1 MASQGQGRR
10 DSDDATV
17 VSRSAAVDRTEKQ
30 KMNEKQSGIIDEK
43 SRKKEDP
50 ETGVTVNEKSSIS
63 DSTIKVKQLSWQEAA
78 GLMFT

>member
-17 VSRSAAVDRTEKQ
+17 VSRSAAVDRPEKQ
-30 KMNEKQSGIIDEK
+30 KIHEEQPGIIEAK
-43 SRKKEDP
+43 SRRKEDP

>member
-10 DSDDATV
+10 DSDEATV
-17 VSRSAAVDRTEKQ
+17 VSRSAAVDRPEKQ
-30 KMNEKQSGIIDEK
+30 KINEKQPGIIEAK
-43 SRKKEDP
+43 SRRKEDP

>member
-17 VSRSAAVDRTEKQ
+17 VSRSAVVDRPEKQ
-30 KMNEKQSGIIDEK
+30 KMNEKQSGNIDEK

-50 ETGVTVNEKSSIS
+50 EAGVTVNEKSSIS